1 MRSLVIF
8 EIVIYNFSDCRSVP
22 PLEQSLNLPKMPY
35 KRVLIIDDETD
46 FCLLFKNYFVKKNY
60 EVEISHTLKDG
71 LDTIEKF
78 KPDIL
83 FLDNNLPDGLGWEQT
98 EYITKNY
105 PNIRI
110 NLISAYQYNPII
122 SEKFSSIRI
131 WEKPISMSELNQYL
145 N

>member
-1 MRSLVIF
+1 
-8 EIVIYNFSDCRSVP
+8 
-22 PLEQSLNLPKMPY
+22 MPE
-35 KRVLIIDDETD
+35 KRVLIIDDEAD
-46 FCLLFKNYFVKKNY
+46 FCLLIKNYFVKKNY
-60 EVEISHTLKDG
+60 EVHISHTLKEG
-71 LDTIEKF
+71 MESLENF

-83 FLDNNLPDGLGWEQT
+83 FLDNNLPDGLGWEKT

-110 NLISAYQYNPII
+110 NLISAYQYNPTI
-122 SEKFSSIRI
+122 SEKFSSVKI

>member
-1 MRSLVIF
+1 MS
-8 EIVIYNFSDCRSVP
+8 
-22 PLEQSLNLPKMPY
+22 Y
-35 KRVLIIDDETD
+35 KRVLIIDDEAD

-60 EVEISHTLKDG
+60 EVEISHTLKEG
-71 LDTIEKF
+71 MENIEKF
-78 KPDIL
+78 QPDIL
-83 FLDNNLPDGLGWEQT
+83 FLDNNLPDGLGWEKT

-110 NLISAYQYNPII
+110 NLISAYQYNPSI